1 MSQRGSGVLFTLATE
16 RHKRFLSS
24 WESTLEYTNKF
35 GGKASE
41 VDASLKKINRDHSSL
56 EEGLNS
62 IIVQFVRY
70 EGTNCGWSVWSAAH
84 VIALYVCCA
93 VLQHDRKS
101 VYYNFLFIFSI
112 SNVKVIRSSIVQKME
127 LIKDLLT
134 TKRRT
139 SELSVNTAELK
150 GDLDLAK
157 TQIGMTESLL
167 KALSP
172 SDTLE
177 IFTKLEVVC
186 PQLSI
191 FYNFVNCFSPGY
203 IFISFSPAP
212 VVSWWSNSG
221 EELHLNTS

>member
-1 MSQRGSGVLFTLATE
+1 
-16 RHKRFLSS
+16 
-24 WESTLEYTNKF
+24 
-35 GGKASE
+35 
-41 VDASLKKINRDHSSL
+41 
-56 EEGLNS
+56 
-62 IIVQFVRY
+62 
-70 EGTNCGWSVWSAAH
+70 
-84 VIALYVCCA
+84 
-93 VLQHDRKS
+93 
-101 VYYNFLFIFSI
+101 
-112 SNVKVIRSSIVQKME
+112 ME

-186 PQLSI
+186 HQLI
-191 FYNFVNCFSPGY
+191 FYT
-203 IFISFSPAP
+203 SFTILLI
-212 VVSWWSNSG
+212 VSVYLW
-221 EELHLNTS
+221 

>member
-1 MSQRGSGVLFTLATE
+1 M
-16 RHKRFLSS
+16 
-24 WESTLEYTNKF
+24 
-35 GGKASE
+35 
-41 VDASLKKINRDHSSL
+41 
-56 EEGLNS
+56 
-62 IIVQFVRY
+62 
-70 EGTNCGWSVWSAAH
+70 
-84 VIALYVCCA
+84 
-93 VLQHDRKS
+93 
-101 VYYNFLFIFSI
+101 
-112 SNVKVIRSSIVQKME
+112 KVIRSSIVQKME

-186 PQLSI
+186 HQLIFYTSSTILSI
-191 FYNFVNCFSPGY
+191 
-203 IFISFSPAP
+203 
-212 VVSWWSNSG
+212 VSVYLW
-221 EELHLNTS
+221 

>member
-1 MSQRGSGVLFTLATE
+1 
-16 RHKRFLSS
+16 
-24 WESTLEYTNKF
+24 
-35 GGKASE
+35 
-41 VDASLKKINRDHSSL
+41 
-56 EEGLNS
+56 
-62 IIVQFVRY
+62 
-70 EGTNCGWSVWSAAH
+70 
-84 VIALYVCCA
+84 
-93 VLQHDRKS
+93 
-101 VYYNFLFIFSI
+101 
-112 SNVKVIRSSIVQKME
+112 ME

-139 SELSVNTAELK
+139 SELTVNTAELK

-186 PQLSI
+186 PPLSI

-203 IFISFSPAP
+203 MFISFSPAP
-212 VVSWWSNSG
+212 VVS
-221 EELHLNTS
+221 

>member
-1 MSQRGSGVLFTLATE
+1 M
-16 RHKRFLSS
+16 
-24 WESTLEYTNKF
+24 
-35 GGKASE
+35 
-41 VDASLKKINRDHSSL
+41 
-56 EEGLNS
+56 
-62 IIVQFVRY
+62 
-70 EGTNCGWSVWSAAH
+70 
-84 VIALYVCCA
+84 
-93 VLQHDRKS
+93 
-101 VYYNFLFIFSI
+101 
-112 SNVKVIRSSIVQKME
+112 KVIRSSIVQKME

-186 PQLSI
+186 HQLI
-191 FYNFVNCFSPGY
+191 FYTSST
-203 IFISFSPAP
+203 ILLI
-212 VVSWWSNSG
+212 VSVYLW
-221 EELHLNTS
+221 